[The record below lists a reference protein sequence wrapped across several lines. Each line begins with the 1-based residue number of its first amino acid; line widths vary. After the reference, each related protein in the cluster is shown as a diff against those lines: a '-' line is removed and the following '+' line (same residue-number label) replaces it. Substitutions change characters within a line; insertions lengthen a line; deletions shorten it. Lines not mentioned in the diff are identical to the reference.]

1 MSKKS
6 IEDLPEMVQS
16 LTEQLNYIK
25 GCVDNLSSIQIR
37 TEEPITTAELCK
49 RLKITV
55 QTATAWRKADK
66 IPYMRLDNTIRY
78 DWNAVLEALEVNR
91 KERML

>member
-16 LTEQLNYIK
+16 LSEQLSYIK
-25 GCVDNLSSIQIR
+25 GCVDNINSVQIR
-37 TEEPITTAELCK
+37 NEEPITTAELCK

-78 DWNAVLEALEVNR
+78 DWGAVVEALEVNQ
-91 KERML
+91 KKGML